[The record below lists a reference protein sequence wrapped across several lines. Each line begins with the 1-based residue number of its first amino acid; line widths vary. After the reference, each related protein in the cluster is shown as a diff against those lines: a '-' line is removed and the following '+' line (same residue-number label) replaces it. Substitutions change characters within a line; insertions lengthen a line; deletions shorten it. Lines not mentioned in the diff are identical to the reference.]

1 VIGVLAGPGV
11 GSTAETSATA
21 DTAETPNTAEPVD
34 AAFFESFDAPA
45 PAGGGN
51 RNGDLSTARF
61 SVARWRSELS
71 FDGNQHVT
79 AGPPLPDDVRIV
91 DGRAVVAVGSQNYGD
106 TSVRIAR
113 PLDIA
118 GRTGTVHFDT
128 SLYVPNGLWGWPT
141 VYFLAD
147 PYSAPSYHE
156 DNSDGALPAEGLG
169 IHFQRTC
176 QGSRP
181 SPMAAVRTYTGHVE
195 TTHHDEAGRE
205 SWCPDLEVTTAEGL
219 LNRVELRLSTS
230 RLEIWAS
237 DASADG
243 ETFGPLRQMWSG
255 TIALTFTRGFVYLG
269 AHNHATLKYGG
280 PEAWTTYWDNVGFDG
295 PVVPTTRVSQVP
307 NSGPRTFGYPLPNGA
322 DGGAGLTLA
331 LPGVDLAGASGARLV
346 LDLGADHLTNRD
358 YTEWRLN
365 YRFNGATWH
374 AATLDPAQYGTFG
387 YSWSIPVEV
396 SEVLDGDN
404 TVELSGTGFFD
415 GYQPYVANIDL
426 VVQ

>member
-1 VIGVLAGPGV
+1 MGVLTGPGG
-11 GSTAETSATA
+11 GSTSDGTE
-21 DTAETPNTAEPVD
+21 
-34 AAFFESFDAPA
+34 AAFFEPFSASA
-45 PAGGGN
+45 SESGGN
-51 RNGDLSTARF
+51 RNGDLSSARF

-79 AGPPLPDDVRIV
+79 AGPPLPADVRIV

-106 TSVRIAR
+106 TSVRIAQ
-113 PLDIA
+113 PLDI
-118 GRTGTVHFDT
+118 GDRTGTIRFDT
-128 SLYVPNGLWGWPT
+128 SLYLPNALWGWPT
-141 VYFLAD
+141 VYFLAE
-147 PYSAPSYHE
+147 PSSAPSYHD

-176 QGSRP
+176 QGTRP
-181 SPMAAVRTYTGHVE
+181 SPMAAVRTYTDHVE
-195 TTHHDEAGRE
+195 TDHQDEAGRE
-205 SWCPDLEVTTAEGL
+205 SWCPDLDVTTAAGL

-255 TIALTFTRGFVYLG
+255 AIALTFTRGFVYFG

-295 PVVPTTRVSQVP
+295 PIVPPARVAQVP
-307 NSGPRTFGYPLPNGA
+307 NSGPRTFGYPLPEA
-322 DGGAGLTLA
+322 AAGGSSLALTL
-331 LPGVDLAGASGARLV
+331 PDVDLAGASAARLV
-346 LDLGADHLTNRD
+346 LDLGADHLTNRN
-358 YTEWRLN
+358 YAAWRLN
-365 YRFNGATWH
+365 YRFNAGIWH
-374 AATLDPAQYGTFG
+374 LGMLDPAQYGTFG
-387 YSWSIPVEV
+387 YSWSIPVDRAEL
-396 SEVLDGDN
+396 LDGDN
-404 TVELSGTGFFD
+404 TLELSGAGFFE